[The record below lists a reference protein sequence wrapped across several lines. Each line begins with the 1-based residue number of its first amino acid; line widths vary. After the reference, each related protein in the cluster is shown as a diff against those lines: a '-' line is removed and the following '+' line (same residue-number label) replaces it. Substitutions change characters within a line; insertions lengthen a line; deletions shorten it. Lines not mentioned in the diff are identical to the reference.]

1 MLFIPGFYLNTCYI
15 NEQTRFPHIAIKE
28 LMLCV
33 YKLKTTRI
41 FMYFYKGMLDA
52 VFVHELI
59 SDSVIIKQF
68 LKIDSEPLTEE

>member
-1 MLFIPGFYLNTCYI
+1 
-15 NEQTRFPHIAIKE
+15 
-28 LMLCV
+28 
-33 YKLKTTRI
+33 
-41 FMYFYKGMLDA
+41 MYFYKGMLDA